1 MAVMIGIN
9 PYKRSYTAVALDGT
23 DKVLGQL
30 RVAADR
36 RQVDRLLRFST
47 AWPGHV
53 WAVENANG
61 LGRLLSRGLLEAGE
75 TVVNVPAKLSARVRA
90 LSGAGAQDRR
100 ARRAVHR
107 DRGPPRSRRGTGD
120 RR

>member
-1 MAVMIGIN
+1 MAVMLGIN

-47 AWPGHV
+47 AWPDHV

-61 LGRLLSRGLLEAGE
+61 LGRLLSRGPLEAGRPRCALRPLRAP
-75 TVVNVPAKLSARVRA
+75 PAGRAIPPEPRGCSRCAAGRLAVAR
-90 LSGAGAQDRR
+90 
-100 ARRAVHR
+100 
-107 DRGPPRSRRGTGD
+107 PRHQGR
-120 RR
+120 